1 MGIVTILRE
10 AWRWI
15 DFVARII
22 IAIPLMA
29 FIIFLAFLCEI
40 EDRLRGIKDGQD

>member
-1 MGIVTILRE
+1 MRVVAILRE